1 MQPAA
6 DHGSVVRRLVRS
18 ESLDPALE
26 GHAPKALG
34 RRLQAL
40 QIPDDVGLGRECPS
54 TQEYDRDVDAW
65 PLQLDQQIKAGLL
78 QQDDDDVDI
87 DGVAERAA
95 ITETPDDEAAA
106 AARII
111 LLMFMSLSYLGPGW
125 GSLLPEARPA
135 LCEVGLGRI
144 VGAFGSHRID
154 SPSMY

>member
-1 MQPAA
+1 
-6 DHGSVVRRLVRS
+6 
-18 ESLDPALE
+18 
-26 GHAPKALG
+26 
-34 RRLQAL
+34 L

-87 DGVAERAA
+87 DGVAERAEQRAA